1 MLDSPTTRVFVVDDE
16 QLIATT
22 VATILKQDGFEA
34 IPFTSPL
41 EALENARLRPPNL
54 LISDV
59 VMPQMSGVDL
69 AIQVRQILPECKIL
83 LFSGQATTTDLL
95 QNAREQGLD
104 FQLVMKPIHP
114 TDLLQSIR
122 ELTKD

>member
-34 IPFTSPL
+34 TPFTNPV
-41 EALENARLRPPNL
+41 EALDRARSQPPNL

-69 AIQVRQILPECKIL
+69 AIQVRQLQPECKIL
-83 LFSGQATTTDLL
+83 LFSGQASTADLL
-95 QNAREQGLD
+95 QKARQRGHD
-104 FQLVMKPIHP
+104 FQLLPKPIHP
-114 TDLLQSIR
+114 TDLLRSIHD
-122 ELTKD
+122 LTKD